1 MGQESEYRKED
12 KKEEGAG
19 GEMGGRGEE
28 GRMGRGGEDGERRG
42 AAEKNTREFSLNL
55 SAEKSFLT
63 VTQNQPRE
71 KKP

>member
-28 GRMGRGGEDGERRG
+28 GRMGRGGEPQRRTLG
-42 AAEKNTREFSLNL
+42 SSL
-55 SAEKSFLT
+55 LT
-63 VTQNQPRE
+63 SVQR
-71 KKP
+71 KAF